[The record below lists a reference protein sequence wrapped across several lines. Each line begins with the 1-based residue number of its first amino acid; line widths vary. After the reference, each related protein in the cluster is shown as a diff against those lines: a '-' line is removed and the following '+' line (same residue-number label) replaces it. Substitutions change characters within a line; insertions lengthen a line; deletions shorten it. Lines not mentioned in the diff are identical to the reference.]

1 MEVAELEAKE
11 VAEIEGAM
19 AEMDMAAAAGEAT
32 VVAELA
38 TVA

>member
-1 MEVAELEAKE
+1 MEAKE

-19 AEMDMAAAAGEAT
+19 AEMDMAAAGEAT

>member
-1 MEVAELEAKE
+1 M
-11 VAEIEGAM
+11 EGAM
-19 AEMDMAAAAGEAT
+19 AEMDMAAAGEAT